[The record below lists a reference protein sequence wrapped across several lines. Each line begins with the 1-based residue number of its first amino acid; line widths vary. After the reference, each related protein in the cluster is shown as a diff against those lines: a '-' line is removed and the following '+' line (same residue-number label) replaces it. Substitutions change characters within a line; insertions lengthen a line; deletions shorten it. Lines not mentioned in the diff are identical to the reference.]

1 MAYARVHSV
10 ARGKRNL
17 LLEPVFLFDGHSF
30 GLRSRDDAEP
40 SPEHIQQFDLFGN
53 RDMDDTL

>member
-1 MAYARVHSV
+1 VHSV